1 MTLENIII
9 ILAVFMLFLFGTKL
23 LQFITFLYY
32 SFEYSLFNIVQ
43 KDEVDETVLEIM
55 KPLEDF
61 LASKGFA
68 YRSMLEHESSIVGN
82 TQKYHIAYYYN
93 DVNGVHAFVKT
104 QPHRGTLEAATIVY
118 KSFCENGKRVETVN
132 GMKHFIQISPENVAL
147 YDHYLVENEAIYLAH
162 LNDVAKENSSVLK
175 EPFTQENIVAYKTQD
190 EKEYIQ
196 SWEDAGIIKINEEGY
211 KFTFSWATWKFAM
224 QSVKGHQNY
233 AKVLRKRKSVSKEG
247 EPQAL
252 IAQLEEMEKPRGKS
266 NKKLWFALSMVAFVI
281 LFGLLGLALADI
293 AILVV
298 VLLVHE
304 LGHYLA
310 MRYYG
315 YTDTSIFFLP
325 FGAAAI
331 GRKEHRR
338 AYEEYVVSL
347 AGPLPGMIIGVAI
360 LIWSLW
366 QHQSIS
372 GENHLIMYALMSL
385 VINYINLLPIYPL
398 DGGRILQ
405 LLLLHRYPK
414 GQFYFYIVSLVVLV
428 VAMVWLQDP
437 VLLIFVGIVALGV
450 KQSYRVSQ
458 FMSKLFTKYTPNNID
473 KSIVVQEIVEDEN
486 YSSETLHT
494 KANIAKQIL
503 HIVQTSKPSKW
514 LVGFGM
520 ALYIF
525 LLMPPFAVAYM
536 PHFMSST
543 SAYNK
548 LPKEAQEKLDVFH
561 EKVSSFEGLTQKA
574 KETYTIED
582 SMATLEKYLYSKDV
596 NRTIGKPL
604 AVIKETNLTDVPK
617 ELQKLYAWHDG
628 ITQLLPDREFFT
640 LEKMRSIHRDIL
652 KDKREYEDINFTTP
666 YRVFIS
672 NYSHTG
678 LAYHM
683 QKEGIYYYSPY
694 FPSDK
699 NFKYYYSLNHFL
711 KITAEAYKTGAYY
724 YDYSELKVD
733 DAKLSKLKRAYLSP
747 KDKERYETLVAY
759 LQKRAE
765 EFKKSPHDY
774 VKKEVLWAL
783 AKTYDSRMIPFIEA
797 YLSDKSKKVRQKAIN
812 YLGMLGDRSV
822 MPLLTNQL
830 DDAPFH
836 SKGCALSGLSYLVN
850 SSDTALLDKIH
861 LAVDDNEMWIRRNA
875 YRVIGRIANVS
886 SIPLLKERFK
896 EEHPACKLAIVE
908 AFGRIGDKEALPL
921 LKAYLEEINKM
932 DFSVSYEDRSRS
944 KNPHPET
951 LKYEVEKAIGIL
963 SK

>member
-1 MTLENIII
+1 M
-9 ILAVFMLFLFGTKL
+9 
-23 LQFITFLYY
+23 
-32 SFEYSLFNIVQ
+32 
-43 KDEVDETVLEIM
+43 
-55 KPLEDF
+55 
-61 LASKGFA
+61 
-68 YRSMLEHESSIVGN
+68 
-82 TQKYHIAYYYN
+82 
-93 DVNGVHAFVKT
+93 
-104 QPHRGTLEAATIVY
+104 
-118 KSFCENGKRVETVN
+118 
-132 GMKHFIQISPENVAL
+132 
-147 YDHYLVENEAIYLAH
+147 AH
-162 LNDVAKENSSVLK
+162 LNDVAKENSSVQK
-175 EPFTQENIVAYKTQD
+175 EPFTQENIVAYKIQD
-190 EKEYIQ
+190 EKEYLQ

-211 KFTFSWATWKFAM
+211 KFKFSWATWKFAM
-224 QSVKGHQNY
+224 QSAKGQQNY
-233 AKVLRKRKSVSKEG
+233 AKILRKRKSVSKEG

-331 GRKEHRR
+331 GKKEHRK
-338 AYEEYVVSL
+338 AYEEYVVFL
-347 AGPLPGMIIGVAI
+347 AGPLPGMLIGAVI
-360 LIWSLW
+360 MWSLW
-366 QHQSIS
+366 Q
-372 GENHLIMYALMSL
+372 NHTIDTLDSHLFMYALMSL
-385 VINYINLLPIYPL
+385 ILNYINLLPIYPL

-414 GQFYFYIVSLVVLV
+414 GQFYFYMISLLLLV
-428 VAMVWLQDP
+428 VAMVWMRDP

-458 FMSKLFTKYTPNNID
+458 FMSRLFAKYTPSTID
-473 KSIVVQEIVEDEN
+473 KTIVVQEIVEDEN

-503 HIVQTSKPSKW
+503 HIVQTSKPSRW

-520 ALYIF
+520 ALYML
-525 LLMPPFAVAYM
+525 LLMPPFAGTYM
-536 PHFMSST
+536 PYLMASHSE
-543 SAYNK
+543 YDK
-548 LPKEAQEKLDVFH
+548 LPKEVQERLDRFH

-574 KETYTIED
+574 KETYTIEE
-582 SMATLEKYLYSKDV
+582 SMMTLEKYLHSKDV
-596 NRTIGKPL
+596 SRTIGKPL
-604 AVIKETNLTDVPK
+604 VVTKEVNLSDVTNEV
-617 ELQKLYAWHDG
+617 QKLYAWHNG

-640 LEKMRSIHRDIL
+640 LEKMRSIHKEVL
-652 KDKREYEDINFTTP
+652 KDMRKYEDINFTTP

-672 NYSHTG
+672 NYGYTG

-699 NFKYYYSLNHFL
+699 NFKYYYSLNHLL
-711 KITAEAYKTGAYY
+711 KVTAEAYKSGAYY
-724 YDYSELKVD
+724 YDYNELKVD
-733 DAKLSKLKRAYLSP
+733 DAKLSKLKRVYFSP

-797 YLSDKSKKVRQKAIN
+797 YLSDKSKKVRQRAIN

-822 MPLLTNQL
+822 IPLLTNQL
-830 DDAPFH
+830 DDAPLH

-850 SSDTALLDKIH
+850 HSDTALLQKVH
-861 LAVDDNEMWIRRNA
+861 LAVDDNKMWIRRNA
-875 YRVIGRIANVS
+875 YRVIGYIANVS

-908 AFGRIGDKEALPL
+908 SFGRIGDKEVLPL

-944 KNPHPET
+944 KNPHPEI
-951 LKYEVEKAIGIL
+951 LKYAVEKAITSM